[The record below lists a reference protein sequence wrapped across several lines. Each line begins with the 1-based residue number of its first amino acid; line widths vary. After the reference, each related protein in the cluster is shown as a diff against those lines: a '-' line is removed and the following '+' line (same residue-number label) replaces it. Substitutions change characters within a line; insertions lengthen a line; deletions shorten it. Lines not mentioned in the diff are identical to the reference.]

1 MGPVVQCVAM
11 RIINRC
17 IPFALAAGLVSAPLS
32 AQDTTAARPTTHT
45 VVRGDNLWDL
55 SQKYLG
61 NPFLWPEIY
70 RLNRDVV
77 EDPHWIYPGE
87 VLRLPGGQTSAPPT
101 VSQLP
106 QGVAP
111 APLPTTAQPTAPRTQ
126 PQTATQTIFTK
137 QAPVQTA
144 AISNVTGGATKG
156 ALEEILTPT
165 VRVGEVLTAPY
176 VDRNGGP
183 RAFGSIIKSGD
194 LPGIAEVTDRSR
206 FQLFDHLLIQ
216 PPVGQVAPEGER
228 YLAYKLGPVLEKQGQ
243 VVIPTGIVEII
254 RAART
259 NEAAVAKVVKAFNE
273 LTITDRLIPID
284 TVGAGN
290 TTRPARVANGP
301 STKITWI
308 YGEPVLSSVQNFIVL
323 NVSSHNGVQ
332 MGDEFLI
339 YEPRKDNE
347 GQIDSPD
354 IPIGK
359 AQVVRSTPY
368 GVTAV
373 IVGQGQPLIREG
385 MTARVT
391 AKMP

>member
-1 MGPVVQCVAM
+1 M
-11 RIINRC
+11 RILNRC
-17 IPFALAAGLVSAPLS
+17 IPLALAAGFVSAQLG
-32 AQDTTAARPTTHT
+32 AQETTAKPTTHT

-55 SQKYLG
+55 AQKYLG

-87 VLRLPGGQTSAPPT
+87 VLRLPGETPSAPT

-106 QGVAP
+106 TGQQVAAPQP
-111 APLPTTAQPTAPRTQ
+111 AAPTPTPTPTPAAPPSQTVFAQKGPVRTAP
-126 PQTATQTIFTK
+126 
-137 QAPVQTA
+137 
-144 AISNVTGGATKG
+144 ISNVTGGATSG
-156 ALEEILTPT
+156 ALEEILMPT
-165 VRVGEVLTAPY
+165 VRTGEILTAPY
-176 VDRNGGP
+176 VDREGGP
-183 RAFGSIIKSGD
+183 RGAGSIIKSGD
-194 LPGIAEVTDRSR
+194 LPGIAEASNRNR
-206 FQLFDHLLIQ
+206 FQQFDRLLIA

-243 VVIPTGIVEII
+243 VIIPTGIVEIT
-254 RAART
+254 RAARA
-259 NEAAVAKVVKAFNE
+259 NEAAIAKVVKAFNE

-284 TVGAGN
+284 TSGAGN
-290 TTRPARVANGP
+290 TTRPTRVANGP

-323 NVSSHNGVQ
+323 DVTSKNGVQ

-373 IVGQGQPLIREG
+373 IVGQAQPLIREG

>member
-1 MGPVVQCVAM
+1 MGPVVECVAM
-11 RIINRC
+11 RILNRC
-17 IPFALAAGLVSAPLS
+17 IPLALAAGLFAAQPLRAQESAK
-32 AQDTTAARPTTHT
+32 PTTHT

-55 SQKYLG
+55 AHKYLG

-87 VLRLPGGQTSAPPT
+87 VLRLPGESTAAPPT

-106 QGVAP
+106 QGQQP
-111 APLPTTAQPTAPRTQ
+111 PTPTPTTTQPTTTQ
-126 PQTATQTIFTK
+126 PQAPSSQTVFTRK
-137 QAPVQTA
+137 QPGQTA
-144 AISNVTGGATKG
+144 PISTVTGGATSG
-156 ALEEILTPT
+156 ALEEILNPT
-165 VRVGEVLTAPY
+165 VRVGEVLIAPY
-176 VDRNGGP
+176 VDREGGP
-183 RAFGSIIKSGD
+183 RAFGSIIRSGD
-194 LPGIAEVTDRSR
+194 LPGIAEATDRNR
-206 FQLFDHLLIQ
+206 FQLYDRVLIE

-228 YLAYKLGPVLEKQGQ
+228 YLAYKLGPILEKQGQ
-243 VVIPTGIVEII
+243 VIIPTGIVEVT

-259 NEAAVAKVVKAFNE
+259 NEAAIAKVVKAFNE
-273 LTITDRLIPID
+273 LTISDRLIPID
-284 TVGAGN
+284 TAGAGT
-290 TTRPARVANGP
+290 TTRPTRVANGP
-301 STKITWI
+301 STKIKWV
-308 YGEPVLSSVQNFIVL
+308 YGEPVLASVQNFIVL
-323 NVSSHNGVQ
+323 DVSSHNGVQ

-339 YEPRKDNE
+339 YEPRKKEE